1 MNVVFFGSSDYCLP
15 VLRALD
21 KNFDLKAVV
30 AKKSLQS
37 ASLSPVIRL
46 AVNNNIPA
54 YTPSDKNELESLKDR
69 LNKISPHLFVVS
81 DYGYIIPD
89 SIFTLPKYKTIN
101 IHFSR
106 LPRFRGPSPV
116 QYSILSGVKKSFIT
130 VILMTGKVD
139 TGNIIF
145 QKQYPV
151 NPSTETT
158 GTLYAKLFL
167 LLSKDLPAIINGYI
181 RGKLTPIPQ
190 LGRQS
195 SETRLLIR
203 EDGLLPFRLFIAA
216 CRGTT
221 KKGFNS
227 PDFPPESL
235 FLKTLNKTGNL
246 IITIE
251 RAVRAFDP
259 WPGVW
264 TVIPQ
269 TLEILKNKR
278 LKILKVSIEKNKIIP
293 RIVQLEGKKP
303 VNWKQF
309 IEGYPHFLKVIS
321 NSG

>member
-106 LPRFRGPSPV
+106 LPRFRGP
-116 QYSILSGVKKSFIT
+116 
-130 VILMTGKVD
+130 
-139 TGNIIF
+139 IIF